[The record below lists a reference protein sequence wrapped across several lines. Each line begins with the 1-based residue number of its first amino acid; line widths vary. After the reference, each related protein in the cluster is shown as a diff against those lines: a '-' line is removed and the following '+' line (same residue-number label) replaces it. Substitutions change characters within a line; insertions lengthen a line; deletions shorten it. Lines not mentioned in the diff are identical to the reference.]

1 MFECTQVCDKTFERI
16 DGKKN
21 GEKRGA
27 SPHFGQSG
35 MQLLLGG
42 GNDVLRSLGYAELDD
57 GLGLDLDG
65 FTGLG
70 VAANAGLALSLHQA
84 ADAGDDEDAVLLGF
98 LDGGLGE
105 QVKEGRGLF
114 VGEFEL
120 LCQVPGKSCLG
131 KSSCHVMFSF

>member
-1 MFECTQVCDKTFERI
+1 
-16 DGKKN
+16 
-21 GEKRGA
+21 
-27 SPHFGQSG
+27 

-42 GNDVLRSLGYAELDD
+42 GNDVLCSLGYAELDD

-65 FTGLG
+65 LTRLR
-70 VAANAGLALSLHQA
+70 VAADAGLALCLDEA
-84 ADAGDDEDAVLLGF
+84 ADAGDDEDTVLLGF

-120 LCQVPGKSCLG
+120 LCQAPGKSCLG
-131 KSSCHVMFSF
+131 KSRCHVMFSF